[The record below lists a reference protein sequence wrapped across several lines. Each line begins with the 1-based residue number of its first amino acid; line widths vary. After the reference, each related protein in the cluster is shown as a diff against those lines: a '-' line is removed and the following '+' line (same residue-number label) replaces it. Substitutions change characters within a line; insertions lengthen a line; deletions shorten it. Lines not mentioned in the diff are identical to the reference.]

1 MIRAQD
7 RATANSNRIAR
18 RFAALRDAGE
28 LGIVAYITAGD
39 PSLDATLKFVLALAE
54 AGADVIELGVPFS
67 DPLAD
72 GPTIQR
78 ASERALK
85 AGATLAGVLDLV
97 RRIRQSNSARAKF
110 PLVLFSYYN
119 PILQM
124 GLEKFAAAASAAGA
138 DGVLVTDLTPEE
150 SGGLSPH
157 SGRAQSRHDFSRAR
171 RLPPTSACKIIAAC
185 SSGFLYLISRTG
197 VTGAKDSLP
206 DDLAG
211 ADSPRAQRHTNLPIA
226 VGFGISLP
234 GHVSVL
240 GGLADAA
247 VVGSA
252 LVSRNRKSAQV
263 GRCRR
268 AQALVANASA
278 CLKEAARNRLVPARG
293 RAMSVCRIGGAASMR
308 SIANWCELLNERSR
322 CALEI
327 GKLKQAANLPLY
339 QPDREKRSARE
350 RASSANPG
358 PLTDAAIRRLF
369 ERIIDEARSAERE
382 AMHEDSPTSDRRSI

>member
-1 MIRAQD
+1 MTSSPDKSTRL
-7 RATANSNRIAR
+7 SK
-18 RFAALRDAGE
+18 RFAELRAAGE

-39 PSLDATLKFVLALAE
+39 PTLDDTHKFVLALAE

-85 AGATLAGVLDLV
+85 SGTTLGGVLHIV
-97 RRIRQSNSARAKF
+97 HRIRLHSEV

-124 GLEKFAAAASAAGA
+124 GLERFADFAAHAGA
-138 DGVLVTDLTPEE
+138 DGVLATDLTPEE
-150 SGGLSPH
+150 SE
-157 SGRAQSRHDFSRAR
+157 DYR
-171 RLPPTSACKIIAAC
+171 RILHAHHLDTIFLAAPTSSDERLKKIAAC
-185 SSGFLYLISRTG
+185 SSGFLYVISRTG

-206 DDLAG
+206 DDLPALL
-211 ADSPRAQRHTNLPIA
+211 RRTRQFTELPVA

-252 LVSRNRKSAQV
+252 LVSEIE
-263 GRCRR
+263 R
-268 AQALVANASA
+268 AANPDAAAAALRERVQK
-278 CLKEAARNRLVPARG
+278 LKEAARHGL
-293 RAMSVCRIGGAASMR
+293 
-308 SIANWCELLNERSR
+308 SR
-322 CALEI
+322 
-327 GKLKQAANLPLY
+327 
-339 QPDREKRSARE
+339 RE
-350 RASSANPG
+350 
-358 PLTDAAIRRLF
+358 AIR
-369 ERIIDEARSAERE
+369 
-382 AMHEDSPTSDRRSI
+382 

>member
-1 MIRAQD
+1 MSDAASNSTRISKQFAELRA
-7 RATANSNRIAR
+7 S
-18 RFAALRDAGE
+18 GE

-54 AGADVIELGVPFS
+54 ASADVIELGVPFS

-85 AGATLAGVLDLV
+85 AGTTLAGVLELV
-97 RRIRQSNSARAKF
+97 RRIRKSSQV

-124 GLEKFAAAASAAGA
+124 GLEKFASAAASTGA
-138 DGVLVTDLTPEE
+138 DGVLATDLTPEE
-150 SGGLSPH
+150 SE
-157 SGRAQSRHDFSRAR
+157 DYR
-171 RLPPTSACKIIAAC
+171 RIMRLHNIDTVFLGAPTSTDERLAKIAAC

-206 DDLAG
+206 DDLPALLR
-211 ADSPRAQRHTNLPIA
+211 RARSVTVLPIA

-252 LVSRNRKSAQV
+252 LVSEIENATNSGASPKAID
-263 GRCRR
+263 
-268 AQALVANASA
+268 AAASA
-278 CLKEAARNRLVPARG
+278 LAEKVRGLKEAARHGL
-293 RAMSVCRIGGAASMR
+293 
-308 SIANWCELLNERSR
+308 SR
-322 CALEI
+322 
-327 GKLKQAANLPLY
+327 
-339 QPDREKRSARE
+339 REVA
-350 RASSANPG
+350 P
-358 PLTDAAIRRLF
+358 
-369 ERIIDEARSAERE
+369 
-382 AMHEDSPTSDRRSI
+382 

>member
-1 MIRAQD
+1 V
-7 RATANSNRIAR
+7 TSPPSNSTRISK
-18 RFAALRDAGE
+18 RFAELRAAGK

-39 PSLDATLKFVLALAE
+39 PSLDATCTFVLALAE

-85 AGATLAGVLDLV
+85 SGTTLAGVLELV
-97 RRIRQSNSARAKF
+97 RRIRQSSQV

-124 GLEKFAAAASAAGA
+124 GLEKFAATAAQAGA
-138 DGVLVTDLTPEE
+138 DGVLATDLTPEE
-150 SGGLSPH
+150 SEEYRAIL
-157 SGRAQSRHDFSRAR
+157 RAQHLDAIFLAA
-171 RLPPTSACKIIAAC
+171 PTSSDERLKKIAAC

-206 DDLAG
+206 DELPALLR
-211 ADSPRAQRHTNLPIA
+211 RAHQFTGLPIA

-252 LVSRNRKSAQV
+252 LVAEIEKASSVDA
-263 GRCRR
+263 
-268 AQALVANASA
+268 AAAAL
-278 CLKEAARNRLVPARG
+278 R
-293 RAMSVCRIGGAASMR
+293 
-308 SIANWCELLNERSR
+308 ERVQ
-322 CALEI
+322 
-327 GKLKQAANLPLY
+327 KLKQAGQHGLS
-339 QPDREKRSARE
+339 R
-350 RASSANPG
+350 
-358 PLTDAAIRRLF
+358 
-369 ERIIDEARSAERE
+369 RE
-382 AMHEDSPTSDRRSI
+382 ATL

>member
-1 MIRAQD
+1 MMSVPQ
-7 RATANSNRIAR
+7 NSTRISK
-18 RFAALRDAGE
+18 RFAQLRADGE

-39 PSLDATLKFVLALAE
+39 PTLDATLEFVLAMAG

-85 AGATLAGVLDLV
+85 AGASLAGVLKLV
-97 RRIRQSNSARAKF
+97 REIRKSSQV
-110 PLVLFSYYN
+110 PLVLFSYFN
-119 PILQM
+119 PLVQM
-124 GLEKFAAAASAAGA
+124 GLEKFAADAAVAGA

-150 SGGLSPH
+150 S
-157 SGRAQSRHDFSRAR
+157 DDYR
-171 RLPPTSACKIIAAC
+171 RILHVHQLDTIFLAAPTSTDERLQKIAAC

-206 DDLAG
+206 DDLPALLRRTR
-211 ADSPRAQRHTNLPIA
+211 SFTQLPIA

-252 LVSRNRKSAQV
+252 LVSEIE
-263 GRCRR
+263 
-268 AQALVANASA
+268 QASSRTAGCAALKERIRG
-278 CLKEAARNRLVPARG
+278 LKEAGSKGL
-293 RAMSVCRIGGAASMR
+293 
-308 SIANWCELLNERSR
+308 SR
-322 CALEI
+322 
-327 GKLKQAANLPLY
+327 
-339 QPDREKRSARE
+339 
-350 RASSANPG
+350 
-358 PLTDAAIRRLF
+358 
-369 ERIIDEARSAERE
+369 RE
-382 AMHEDSPTSDRRSI
+382 ATP

>member
-1 MIRAQD
+1 MPTTLSN
-7 RATANSNRIAR
+7 ATRISK
-18 RFAALRDAGE
+18 RFADLRARGE

-39 PSLDATLKFVLALAE
+39 PSFDATLKYVLALAE

-85 AGATLAGVLDLV
+85 AGATLARVLELV
-97 RRIRQSNSARAKF
+97 RRIRQSSQV

-124 GLEKFAAAASAAGA
+124 GLEKFASAAASAGA
-138 DGVLVTDLTPEE
+138 DGVLSTDLTPEE
-150 SGGLSPH
+150 SEEY
-157 SGRAQSRHDFSRAR
+157 R
-171 RLPPTSACKIIAAC
+171 RILAAHHLDTIFLGAPTSTDERLAKIAAC

-197 VTGAKDSLP
+197 VTGAKDALP
-206 DDLAG
+206 DDLPALL
-211 ADSPRAQRHTNLPIA
+211 RRTRRVTQLPIA

-252 LVSRNRKSAQV
+252 LVSEIEKAKSVDA
-263 GRCRR
+263 
-268 AQALVANASA
+268 AATALAERVRSF
-278 CLKEAARNRLVPARG
+278 KEAARHGL
-293 RAMSVCRIGGAASMR
+293 
-308 SIANWCELLNERSR
+308 SR
-322 CALEI
+322 
-327 GKLKQAANLPLY
+327 
-339 QPDREKRSARE
+339 REVA
-350 RASSANPG
+350 P
-358 PLTDAAIRRLF
+358 
-369 ERIIDEARSAERE
+369 
-382 AMHEDSPTSDRRSI
+382 